1 MIAGM
6 AAFDRREFAVPAIAI
21 PLALAALAG
30 SVAAAHA
37 DPAPAPRCATAQ
49 LTPSLG
55 PPDGAAGTVFYPL
68 ILQNAGAAACSMS
81 GYPAVSFIA
90 GSDNHPVGVAASQD
104 SDTIG
109 TVVIDP
115 GQSTAATLGI
125 VNAGNF
131 PADCN
136 AVPVS
141 GLQVTLPGQDD
152 PMIIG
157 HADTACAS
165 TAYGTLRVGPFTGA

>member
-1 MIAGM
+1 VRGYLGVAIILVAGALPIA
-6 AAFDRREFAVPAIAI
+6 V
-21 PLALAALAG
+21 
-30 SVAAAHA
+30 VHA
-37 DPAPAPRCATAQ
+37 DPVPVPPCATGQ

-55 PPDGAAGTVFYPL
+55 PPEGAAGTIFYPV
-68 ILQNAGAAACSMS
+68 ILQNAGTAACSMS
-81 GYPAVSFIA
+81 GYPAVSFVA
-90 GSDNHPVGVAASQD
+90 GSDNHPVGVAANQD
-104 SDTIG
+104 PEAPG

-115 GQSTAATLGI
+115 GQSTSANLGI

-141 GLQVTLPGQDD
+141 GLQVNLPNQPD
-152 PMIIG
+152 PLIIG

-165 TAYGTLRVGPFTGA
+165 AAYPTLHVGPFTGA

>member
-1 MIAGM
+1 MTMGSVGV
-6 AAFDRREFAVPAIAI
+6 RTYLAI
-21 PLALAALAG
+21 PLALAACA
-30 SVAAAHA
+30 VPITDAHA
-37 DPAPAPRCATAQ
+37 DPVQVARCATAQ
-49 LTPSLG
+49 LAPSLG

-68 ILQNAGAAACSMS
+68 ILQNSGAAACSMS

-109 TVVIDP
+109 TVVISP
-115 GQSTAATLGI
+115 GQSTSANLGI

-152 PMIIG
+152 PIIIG

>member
-1 MIAGM
+1 M
-6 AAFDRREFAVPAIAI
+6 RRYVW
-21 PLALAALAG
+21 
-30 SVAAAHA
+30 VATVLVASTMPMGVAHA
-37 DPAPAPRCATAQ
+37 DPVPTCAAAQ

-55 PPDGAAGTVFYPL
+55 PPEGAAGTTFYPV
-68 ILQNAGAAACSMS
+68 IMQNAGSAACSMA

-90 GSDNHPVGVAASQD
+90 GMDNHPVGVAARQD
-104 SDTIG
+104 PETVG

-115 GQSTAATLGI
+115 GQSTSANLGI

-131 PADCN
+131 PADCD

-141 GLQVTLPGQDD
+141 GLQVNLPNQPDS
-152 PMIIG
+152 MIIG

-165 TAYGTLRVGPFTGA
+165 EAYSTLHVGPFTGA

>member
-1 MIAGM
+1 MRQYVGVAMGLATFIAPVGVVH
-6 AAFDRREFAVPAIAI
+6 AEPLQVPA
-21 PLALAALAG
+21 
-30 SVAAAHA
+30 
-37 DPAPAPRCATAQ
+37 CAVAQ

-55 PPDGAAGTVFYPL
+55 PPEGAAGTIFYPV
-68 ILQNAGAAACSMS
+68 ILKNAGTAACSMS

-104 SDTIG
+104 PDTVG

-115 GQSTAATLGI
+115 GQATSANLGI
-125 VNAGNF
+125 ANAGNF
-131 PADCN
+131 PADCS

-141 GLQVTLPGQDD
+141 GLQVGLPGQTDLLV
-152 PMIIG
+152 IG

-165 TAYGTLRVGPFTGA
+165 ADYSTLHVGPFTGA